1 MSVPN
6 EPAFSRAEYRRRLE
20 ATWEE
25 MSQRHLDALLLFS
38 PGNIYYLAGMDT
50 ENWVDLQC
58 LVIPLRAD
66 PALIILNFELGR
78 CQNSSWLSSPVIYG
92 PYDDPLDT
100 IFAVLRERKLTDQ
113 RLGIEQRNGWL
124 SLHNFVRL
132 RSGLPKAS
140 LEDAFGAVERVRLV
154 KADEEIALMRRAAA
168 LTDIGVAAG
177 YRAIAPGSPDSEVA
191 GAIVNAMYRGGSDP
205 VCWGPI
211 VAAGY
216 RSGVAHSTHNGYVL
230 KPGDAVF
237 LEVTGEFRRYT
248 APSMR
253 TAVIGSPSDEQ
264 RRLAQASQDAIAAIL
279 ETARAGVP
287 ASEVAQAGLKHI
299 HPVEREIVFH
309 YIFGYPVGI
318 GYPPTWIEPL
328 GYLLRADNHEPLQAG
343 MVFHLPMS
351 LRSLGRFGICLSQTM
366 HVTAGG
372 AVPLTQTPAR
382 LEEV

>member
-6 EPAFSRAEYRRRLE
+6 EPAFSRPEYRRRLE
-20 ATWEE
+20 ATWKE
-25 MSQRHLDALLLFS
+25 MNRRHLDALLLFS
-38 PGNIYYLAGMDT
+38 PGAIYYLAGMDT

-58 LVIPLRAD
+58 LIVPLQAD
-66 PALIILNFELGR
+66 PVLVILNFELGR

-100 IFAVLRERKLTDQ
+100 IFALLRERKLTEQ
-113 RLGIEQRNGWL
+113 RLGIEQRSGWL
-124 SLHNFVRL
+124 SPPNFLRL
-132 RSGLPKAS
+132 RTGLPSAH
-140 LEDAFGAVERVRLV
+140 LEDAFGVVERARLV
-154 KADEEIALMRRAAA
+154 KMDEELALMRRAAA
-168 LTDIGVAAG
+168 LTDIGVTAG
-177 YRAIAPGSPDSEVA
+177 YRAIAAGIRDSEVA

-216 RSGVAHSTHNGYVL
+216 RSGVAHSTHNGYAL
-230 KPGDAVF
+230 KRGDAVF

-264 RRLAQASQDAIAAIL
+264 RRFAQASQDAVAAIL
-279 ETARAGVP
+279 ETARPGVP

-299 HPVEREIVFH
+299 RPVEQEIVFH
-309 YIFGYPVGI
+309 YTFGYPVGI
-318 GYPPTWIEPL
+318 GYPPSWIEPL
-328 GYLLRADNHEPLQAG
+328 GYLLRVDNHEPLQAG

-366 HVTAGG
+366 HVTTNG